1 MCSLRR
7 NIHDFTRTAII
18 YIGLLRE
25 SSEKNPYRNSDKI
38 AEKRSENNK
47 EIKEIKKISKTPK
60 SLYLIKKNDSKVEK
74 LVCKKLFG
82 KKLSKGKY
90 KIKWIQSKKF
100 TIE

>member
-38 AEKRSENNK
+38 AEKRSE
-47 EIKEIKKISKTPK
+47 IKEIKKISKST
-60 SLYLIKKNDSKVEK
+60 
-74 LVCKKLFG
+74 
-82 KKLSKGKY
+82 
-90 KIKWIQSKKF
+90 
-100 TIE
+100 

>member
-7 NIHDFTRTAII
+7 NIHGFARAAII

-47 EIKEIKKISKTPK
+47 EIKEIKKISKST
-60 SLYLIKKNDSKVEK
+60 
-74 LVCKKLFG
+74 
-82 KKLSKGKY
+82 
-90 KIKWIQSKKF
+90 
-100 TIE
+100 